1 MLVRRHG
8 ILHYITIIKTRHGQ
22 KEFINYHDIFMPKIW
37 SYHINLG
44 KFNICGF
51 HLTRL
56 LSLSINRPYPVSILL
71 FADIITYSNSEA
83 YFRHGTCI
91 SHRTSK
97 QNKRNFKTNIESR
110 THFTRTY
117 RHNIEVKQSNWP
129 HGKLPTETSA

>member
-56 LSLSINRPYPVSILL
+56 FSLSINRSYPVSILL